1 MQSDIRTLVS
11 DFTTQLEQMI
21 RRMALEQ
28 VEAALGGGT
37 APARR
42 GPGRPRKVAGA
53 APVRRAAKGGKRS
66 SASMDQMQA
75 TLLAHVKANPGQRG
89 EQIAAALKTDV
100 GTMRLPM
107 KKLIAVRAVRTE
119 GQRRGMTYFPAGG
132 GGGPEKAPVAHR
144 GKKKA
149 AKRAPKKAKAA
160 GRKAMAVEVAA
171 AA

>member
-21 RRMALEQ
+21 RRTALESVQ
-28 VEAALGGGT
+28 AALGGAAVS
-37 APARR
+37 APRR
-42 GPGRPRKVAGA
+42 GPGRPAKAAGS

-107 KKLIAVRAVRTE
+107 KKLIAAKKVKTK
-119 GQRRGMTYFPAGG
+119 GQRRGMTY
-132 GGGPEKAPVAHR
+132 
-144 GKKKA
+144 
-149 AKRAPKKAKAA
+149 
-160 GRKAMAVEVAA
+160 AA
-171 AA
+171 A